1 MTSEGTVVE
10 CRGEEAAW
18 GEGRHKSPTTPSISG
33 TAAEEEAEKEQ
44 PGERAEVTAGVTAAR
59 EQEEALRSVASGQ
72 HRARCGRGGIRA
84 AWVSREARPR
94 KSTPD
99 YIPSPSKPRLCPE
112 VGTFPCRGQSSLP
125 APHWNCPRQ
134 RCPSR
139 MSHRPPTPRQECP
152 GARGRPWGLI
162 G

>member
-94 KSTPD
+94 KSTPGLH
-99 YIPSPSKPRLCPE
+99 S
-112 VGTFPCRGQSSLP
+112 FPFQAQALP
-125 APHWNCPRQ
+125 
-134 RCPSR
+134 
-139 MSHRPPTPRQECP
+139 
-152 GARGRPWGLI
+152 RGRDFPVQGTEQPASPTLELPPATLPFENEP
-162 G
+162 